1 MNRNPD
7 VDRWF
12 EQASHPLGAT
22 MRRARDIILGADG
35 RVTESIKWKTPTFA
49 YRGKYRQLQPVQ
61 ASSQHHVPPGGRD
74 PG

>member
-1 MNRNPD
+1 MSRNSE

-12 EQASHPLGAT
+12 EQASHPLDAT
-22 MRRARDIILGADG
+22 MRQARDIILEADG

-49 YRGKYRQLQPVQ
+49 YPGQHRQLQPVQ
-61 ASSQHHVPPGGRD
+61 APAHHHVPPGGRD